1 MTTILINGID
11 SPLGAQVAA
20 LLSAEP
26 GVAVVGLGRERP
38 PAPIG
43 NADWLAA
50 RLSGEQLVALLR
62 AEGVG
67 VVVHLAFAG
76 ADGPVASREAAVQQ
90 NVLGTMELLGACA
103 AAGVGRV
110 VLRSHTGVYGA
121 GPLNPTFITEDRPL
135 ARGSLGGLLRD
146 YAEVEQFAA
155 AFAAQRPEMVVA
167 RLRCAPLLGAWS
179 PMADYFSS
187 PGPRV
192 LLGFD
197 PCLQLLHLDDAA
209 AAFARA
215 ALGAGGGAYNLA
227 ADDTLRLSQA
237 IRLAGQQPVAL
248 LEPAVGMALALGNRA
263 IIGSWPFGLAFL
275 RHSCT
280 VDTRRARE
288 ELGWA
293 PARAAA
299 DALRALRA
307 NGRAPD
313 EAPASDALQ
322 SFLNRRSSP

>member
-1 MTTILINGID
+1 MTRILINGID

-38 PAPIG
+38 PAPVG
-43 NADWLAA
+43 AADWLAA

-62 AEGVG
+62 AEQVS

-76 ADGPVASREAAVQQ
+76 ADGPAACREAAVQQ

-103 AAGVGRV
+103 AAGVSRV
-110 VLRSHTGVYGA
+110 VIRSHTGVYGA
-121 GPLNPTFITEDRPL
+121 GPLNPTFIAEERPI
-135 ARGSLGGLLRD
+135 ARGGLGGLLRD

-155 AFAAQRPEMVVA
+155 AFAAQRPEVAVA

-187 PGPRV
+187 PGPRM

-209 AAFARA
+209 AAFALA
-215 ALGAGGGAYNLA
+215 ALGAGSGAYNLA
-227 ADDTLRLSQA
+227 ADDIVRLSQA
-237 IRLAGQQPVAL
+237 IRLAGRQPVAL
-248 LEPAVGMALALGNRA
+248 LEPAVGAALALGNRA
-263 IIGSWPFGLAFL
+263 VVGSWPFDLAFL
-275 RHSCT
+275 RHSCIA
-280 VDTRRARE
+280 DTRRARA

-293 PARAAA
+293 PAIGAA

-307 NGRAPD
+307 NGRAPAQALAD
-313 EAPASDALQ
+313 DALR
-322 SFLNRRSSP
+322 SFLSRRS